1 MPLAGGASNCA
12 EDHQLGSISL
22 HYSKGSD
29 YFYSVL
35 IRLKE
40 AITMF
45 TKIYHNDAY
54 RCLDTFTLEF
64 WLKRSSWHVL
74 PRSYGKCCHMKRTPA
89 RLAPYV
95 QNHFSITF
103 LEICIWELSKIIDL
117 YCEMTYHGMRK
128 VRFKSFLK
136 IQLSENEILTSDWNL
151 RKN

>member
-64 WLKRSSWHVL
+64 
-74 PRSYGKCCHMKRTPA
+74 
-89 RLAPYV
+89 
-95 QNHFSITF
+95 
-103 LEICIWELSKIIDL
+103 
-117 YCEMTYHGMRK
+117 
-128 VRFKSFLK
+128 
-136 IQLSENEILTSDWNL
+136 
-151 RKN
+151 